1 MTWNTCAI
9 TNCGR
14 KTRKPN
20 GLLCRR
26 CEDHTRDTP
35 EKKAARSAYE
45 KARYKANRTQ
55 RLEQF
60 KRYAADNRAIILAKN
75 AVYRANNRE
84 ILTAY
89 VADWRNRNP
98 GYIPHKRLRS
108 KELSER
114 AKGAT
119 ACQCSARYRC
129 IEHSWL
135 PQYMLEA
142 NARGTIRIPLGN
154 TRIRYAR

>member
-45 KARYKANRTQ
+45 KARYKANRAQ

-60 KRYAADNRAIILAKN
+60 KQYTAANKAVVLAKN
-75 AVYRANNRE
+75 AIYRTNNRE

-89 VADWRNRNP
+89 AADWRKNNP
-98 GYIPHKRLRS
+98 GYVPHKRLRRSELLARS
-108 KELSER
+108 KGS
-114 AKGAT
+114 T

-142 NARGTIRIPLGN
+142 NACRALRIPLVN
-154 TRIRYAR
+154 TRIRYKR